1 MSSFEEYHKKWKEKN
16 GIEKDA
22 PYKPVSNKEMSTSAN
37 NYIDNI
43 IMPKIRENMSKY
55 SSTTRTTV
63 NATTPTKSKENSFF
77 DNIGKTVENGWLGLV
92 NGIKNSGQ
100 IIGRAIT
107 DTQADRTDQL
117 NKMRE
122 IGLKA
127 RLKEHPEEEE
137 QIKNMIKNNPFT
149 SGEHIREH
157 SRKID
162 DKINQEKNDN
172 SLKIQQNEESIDNPV
187 GKYIAGN
194 IAPAIGQMLPRNGW
208 RRIR

>member
-1 MSSFEEYHKKWKEKN
+1 MSSFSEYYKKWKEEN
-16 GIEKDA
+16 GIEKDT
-22 PYKPVSNKEMSTSAN
+22 PYRKSTNEEISAHAN

-43 IMPKIRENMSKY
+43 LMPKIRENMSKY
-55 SSTTRTTV
+55 SSTTKTTV
-63 NATTPTKSKENSFF
+63 NTTTPTESKENSFF
-77 DNIGKTVENGWLGLV
+77 DNMGKTVENGWLGLV

-107 DTQADRTDQL
+107 DTQADRADEF

-122 IGLKA
+122 KMLKK
-127 RLKEHPEEEE
+127 RLKEHPEEAE
-137 QIKNMIKNNPFT
+137 QIRNTVNNPLI
-149 SGEHIREH
+149 SGEQIREH
-157 SRKID
+157 SREID
-162 DKINQEKNDN
+162 DKINQEKNN
-172 SLKIQQNEESIDNPV
+172 NILKIQQNEESIDNPV